1 METQNSKLSGA
12 TQDSMAPRQI
22 ANINESNDREAMND
36 HITLELFSLA
46 QPAGSRP
53 S

>member
-1 METQNSKLSGA
+1 MGTQNSKLSGA

-22 ANINESNDREAMND
+22 ANINDENDREEMSD
-36 HITLELFSLA
+36 QMTLRLFSHS

>member
-22 ANINESNDREAMND
+22 ANINDANDREEMSD
-36 HITLELFSLA
+36 QMTSELFSHA
-46 QPAGSRP
+46 QPAGSRR